1 MCKGGK
7 TKLALSKVITLTVR
21 DHAIKL
27 SNQIKFF
34 QNDQVYLIFIIN
46 EYGINVK
53 NGVSDIKTIMPINPL
68 QATLY
73 VETPLGVDNIES
85 ASIENNR
92 IVFHLKSKYTQY
104 IGVSKMQIKL
114 TDKDCCQI
122 TLPHFEFE
130 IKENIYDNEPLFK
143 DIILTDENNNIVVD
157 ENGNVVKVGSE
168 IYAKPLIETIP
179 IEEVSTIQIKDFNLD
194 TNITGDE
201 DVLIQDKGITKRV
214 KTSKLVKDM
223 VLPEILLEDYYTKDD
238 LSFDNNMITST
249 SIGGIKEGTD
259 LSNMSMQDVLS
270 KLLFPYVAPVA
281 SASIIKSPNKS
292 ICEYG
297 EIIQIKGINSKVVKK
312 SDKIISVNLLD
323 ETEVLKEFSNVENGG
338 NFNFTFNPPIN
349 ITSNL
354 SNTRFRLEVVDA
366 SNNIIYANTSGINF
380 YYPYYYGVIDE
391 NQPIT
396 SELFSTF
403 IKKVESKGTK
413 SNNYTTNN
421 QCMIIAYPKS
431 YGNLN
436 KILDQNSFN
445 VTNTFKK
452 SEIDIIGLDGTSQK
466 YYVYKNNASTVTN
479 FKITFQY

>member
-1 MCKGGK
+1 M
-7 TKLALSKVITLTVR
+7 ALSKVITLTVR
-21 DHAIKL
+21 DHSIRL

-34 QNDQVYLIFIIN
+34 QNDQIYLIFIIN
-46 EYGINVK
+46 EYGISVK
-53 NGVSDIKTIMPINPL
+53 NGISNTKTIMPINPL

-73 VETPLGVDNIES
+73 IETPLGVDSIES
-85 ASIENNR
+85 ASIEDNR
-92 IVFHLKSKYTQY
+92 IVFHLESKYTQY

-179 IEEVSTIQIKDFNLD
+179 IEEVSTVQIKDFNLD
-194 TNITGDE
+194 TNVTGDE
-201 DVLIQDKGITKRV
+201 DVLIQDKGVTKRV
-214 KTSKLVKDM
+214 KTSKLVKDIVAPE
-223 VLPEILLEDYYTKDD
+223 VLLADYYTKDD
-238 LSFDNNMITST
+238 LSFDNNMIALTSV
-249 SIGGIKEGTD
+249 GGIKEGTD

-297 EIIQIKGINSKVVKK
+297 EIIQIKGINSNVTKK
-312 SDKIISVNLLD
+312 SDKIISVSFLD

-354 SNTRFRLEVVDA
+354 SNTRFRVKVVDA
-366 SNNIIYANTSGINF
+366 SDNIIYANTSGINF
-380 YYPYYYGVIDE
+380 YYPYYYGVVDE

-403 IKKVESKGTK
+403 IKKVEAKGTK
-413 SNNYTTNN
+413 TNNYTTNN